1 MKPVMVVHFVDALG
15 WRLCQ
20 ARPGFAPG
28 LQHRRAVDTILGFSS
43 GALPTAF
50 TGGMPQEHG
59 RFLMYRKAAG
69 TSVFAG
75 FERLAWLPARLR
87 RSWRL
92 TRLLTRLV
100 EQRGVRGYFNLYEV
114 PRHRL
119 AAFDLAEQQ
128 DIFRPGGLP
137 VDSLWDSLERR
148 GIAWQG
154 WNWRTRESEALESV
168 RECIRSG
175 DEDLLFLYTA
185 ELDATL
191 HHEGSKG
198 IGVQAKLELYDAW
211 LASVQQAASERGRP
225 LWFYLCSDHGMVDVT
240 RTSDV
245 QAVLAPLPAR
255 DGRDYD
261 VFLDSTMARFW
272 WRNTPAR
279 ECVRAALG
287 ESQGGHWLTPQEL
300 QDAHCAFADHA
311 YGDDLFLLDPG
322 VLMLPS
328 YMGTQPLAAM
338 HGYDAAH
345 PDMAALLASNR
356 SIPETLTH
364 LRHLRGFLEHELDEL
379 QAVGA

>member
-1 MKPVMVVHFVDALG
+1 MVVLFVDALG
-15 WRLCQ
+15 WRLCE
-20 ARPGFAPG
+20 ARTGFAPG
-28 LQHRRAVDTILGFSS
+28 LQHRRAMATVLGFSS

-50 TGGMPQEHG
+50 TGRMPQEHG
-59 RFLMYRKAAG
+59 RFLMYRRAAG
-69 TSVFAG
+69 ASVFSG
-75 FERLAWLPARLR
+75 FERLAWLPARVR

-119 AAFDLAEQQ
+119 AAFDLPEQE

-137 VDSLWDSLERR
+137 MDSIWDSLERR
-148 GIAWQG
+148 GLAWQG
-154 WNWRTRESEALESV
+154 WNWRTRESEALDAL
-168 RECIRSG
+168 RERIRSG
-175 DEDLLFLYTA
+175 DDDVLFLYTA

-198 IGVQAKLELYDAW
+198 DGVQAKLECYDAW
-211 LASVQQAASERGRP
+211 LTSVQQAANERGRP

-245 QAVLAPLPAR
+245 RAVLAQLPDR
-255 DGRDYD
+255 DGCHYD

-272 WRNTPAR
+272 WRESGAR
-279 ECVRAALG
+279 DRVRAVLG
-287 ESQGGHWLTPQEL
+287 GEQGGHWLTPEEL
-300 QDAHCAFADHA
+300 LAAQCAFPDHA

-322 VLMLPS
+322 VLLVPS
-328 YMGTQPLAAM
+328 YMGSRPLAAM
-338 HGYDAAH
+338 HGYDASH

-356 SIPETLTH
+356 SIPGAVTRLCD
-364 LRHLRGFLEHELDEL
+364 LRGFLEDELDAL